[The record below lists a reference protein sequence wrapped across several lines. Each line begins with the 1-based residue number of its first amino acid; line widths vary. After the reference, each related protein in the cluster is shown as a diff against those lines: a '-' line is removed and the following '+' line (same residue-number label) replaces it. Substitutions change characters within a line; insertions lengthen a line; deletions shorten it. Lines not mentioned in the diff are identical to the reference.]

1 MFFGKPNIDG
11 QETPEFYPT
20 ISTVEAGRQLFS
32 NIFLW
37 RTTLRTLVE
46 VKKGINWVG
55 AVDWTMRDFHGYS
68 TQRGTTYNSFLI
80 IDEKI
85 TLFDTVK
92 KPFKS
97 DLLHNIRKVVEPTKI
112 DYLVVNHVEPD
123 HSGSIPEI
131 VDAIKPEK
139 IFCSPKGKQ
148 ALLAHYHRDD
158 WPYEVVGTG
167 QEISLGS
174 RTVQFIETRMLH
186 WPDSMVSYIK
196 EDALLISSDA
206 FGQHWATSERFND
219 EVDSSELMAHAE
231 KYYANILLPY
241 SPLIQKLISNVQ
253 KMDLKIDMIA
263 PDHGLIW
270 RDNPQQIVAA
280 YDRWSKQIPKQKA
293 LIIYDTM
300 WHSTEMMARAI
311 ADGLIEKGISTRLM
325 DLSVDHRSDVITQL
339 LDSKAVVIGSATL
352 NNGMLPRMADMLC
365 YMKGLR
371 PAGKIGVAFGSY
383 GWSGEAVKLIT
394 KSLEEMKI
402 KAVSPGI
409 SLQFVPNHEGL
420 RKCVELGRELAS
432 AIKDDC

>member
-1 MFFGKPNIDG
+1 
-11 QETPEFYPT
+11 
-20 ISTVEAGRQLFS
+20 
-32 NIFLW
+32 
-37 RTTLRTLVE
+37 LRTLVE

-270 RDNPQQIVAA
+270 RDNPQQIIAA